1 MLCERNFFRYNVRA
15 MINQLSSSQKQFTRA
30 ASILKLNDK
39 DIEKLLHPHGG
50 GKGGV
55 VVNVPDL
62 SDAEYERLAR
72 TYIRTFADVI
82 GPNKDILAPD
92 VGTDE
97 RVMSWMMDEYSA
109 IQGKQVLGIVTG
121 KPVDQGGILGR
132 REATGKGLLFVTQ
145 YILGARGHNL
155 AGMRVS
161 VQGFGNVGMHVALFF
176 HEAGARVI
184 RIGERACTLENID
197 GIDVPNLIAY
207 KELHGG
213 SIGDSKHG
221 TVLEPTAVLTKET
234 DILVPAAMGDVIT
247 EENAPHIQAGVI
259 VEGANGPITPEA
271 EVMLLDRGVNIIPDI
286 LANAGGVVV
295 SFFEWQQNKN
305 MRKVAWSKSEV
316 YVALKER
323 MDSAS
328 QHVLDIEK
336 KYHIDLRTA
345 AYIYAISKVL

>member
-1 MLCERNFFRYNVRA
+1 M
-15 MINQLSSSQKQFTRA
+15 
-30 ASILKLNDK
+30 
-39 DIEKLLHPHGG
+39 
-50 GKGGV
+50 
-55 VVNVPDL
+55 
-62 SDAEYERLAR
+62 
-72 TYIRTFADVI
+72 
-82 GPNKDILAPD
+82 
-92 VGTDE
+92 
-97 RVMSWMMDEYSA
+97 
-109 IQGKQVLGIVTG
+109 
-121 KPVDQGGILGR
+121 
-132 REATGKGLLFVTQ
+132 
-145 YILGARGHNL
+145 
-155 AGMRVS
+155 
-161 VQGFGNVGMHVALFF
+161 
-176 HEAGARVI
+176 
-184 RIGERACTLENID
+184 
-197 GIDVPNLIAY
+197 
-207 KELHGG
+207 
-213 SIGDSKHG
+213 
-221 TVLEPTAVLTKET
+221 LEPTAVLTKET